1 LNSGLKVFLSRRIH
15 GGSGEDLVEKQNA
28 EQGLMPVIEDEP
40 GSYGYTSEDRHMVDA
55 FRAGRSPRETFSD
68 GVEVVRMIM
77 GLYKSAELGCTV
89 TFPDADL
96 MLYVPKSA
104 RA

>member
-1 LNSGLKVFLSRRIH
+1 
-15 GGSGEDLVEKQNA
+15 
-28 EQGLMPVIEDEP
+28 MPVIEDEP

-55 FRAGRSPRETFSD
+55 FRAGRSPTETFSD

-96 MLYVPKSA
+96 MHYVPQSA